1 VSATDSAAPPRKDPE
16 LPRPPRAAEHGAL
29 AFVTG
34 SVRMAWRWLT
44 RMRTALRLL
53 AVLALMS
60 AVATVVPQEPNV
72 PATVAAWLDG
82 SEGPG
87 ATVARGLD
95 AIGAFDVY
103 GSTAFLAL
111 LLLLYLSLT
120 ACLVPRIRAWLRLVR
135 SSRPP
140 LSIGPASGD
149 PSAILV
155 TGRAPGEVLDRAAEV
170 LGPRWRQR
178 RDGDRQLAAETGL
191 WSREGGSLAFHLSFY
206 ALLAAIVIGQLVT
219 FEGQRGVVEGEPGF
233 TDTAVAYWSARPGRW
248 FGEEDHAGWRL
259 DLQRFEVD
267 WIRDPLAPGAGQP
280 TLFRSEVVVTSADGT
295 ITEAV
300 VEGNRPLV
308 VDGRKIHQLDWGY
321 APRVVVEVDGVVVH
335 DAFLFTEVTSAGW
348 FRGAIKVP
356 GVEPE
361 LGLELFLY
369 PFAPDSPD
377 GPVFTG
383 APWDAAPLLLYRQW
397 RGDLRLSETQQTLNR
412 LDTSALVS
420 EGGAYLRP
428 GERVELEGVVV
439 ELPEL
444 RRWVGLQVSSR
455 PQVPA
460 LLAASGLLV
469 LGLVTALY
477 ASRRRLWV
485 LVTEE
490 PGTGRTL
497 VTVTGH
503 AFQRPEAFTD
513 EHARLVAGLGVA
525 LGDVGAGDQD
535 ATGLAGRTRRPG
547 GAG

>member
-1 VSATDSAAPPRKDPE
+1 VPHADSAAPPVKDPD
-16 LPRPPRAAEHGAL
+16 LPRPPRAGQGGVP
-29 AFVTG
+29 AFVVG
-34 SVRMAWRWLT
+34 SVRMGWRWLT

-72 PATVAAWLDG
+72 PGTVVAWLEG

-87 ATVARGLD
+87 VRVAGALD

-103 GSTAFLAL
+103 GSAAFLAL

-135 SSRPP
+135 TSRPP
-140 LSIGPASGD
+140 LSMAAAPGD
-149 PSAILV
+149 PSVVLSTDRSPA
-155 TGRAPGEVLDRAAEV
+155 EVLDRAAEV
-170 LGPRWRQR
+170 LGGRWRQR
-178 RDGDRQLAAETGL
+178 REDERQLAAETGL

-206 ALLAAIVIGQLVT
+206 ALLVAIVVGQLVT

-248 FGEEDHAGWRL
+248 FGEDDHAGWRL
-259 DLQRFEVD
+259 DLERFEVD

-280 TLFRSEVVVTSADGT
+280 TVFRSEVVVTSADGSV
-295 ITEAV
+295 TEAV

-308 VDGRKIHQLDWGY
+308 VDGRKVHQLDWGY

-356 GVEPE
+356 GVEPD

-369 PFAPDSPD
+369 PYAPDSPD

-383 APWDAAPLLLYRQW
+383 APWDGAPLLLYRQW

-412 LDTSALVS
+412 LDTAALVS

-428 GERVELEGVVV
+428 GERIELEGVVV

-460 LLAASGLLV
+460 LLAASALLV
-469 LGLVTALY
+469 VGLVTALY

-485 LVTEE
+485 LVAEE

-503 AFQRPEAFTD
+503 AFQRPEAFAD
-513 EHARLVAGLGVA
+513 EHARLAAALDAA
-525 LGDVGAGDQD
+525 LGGAQD
-535 ATGLAGRTRRPG
+535 ADGPG
-547 GAG
+547 GTTTLQRGGAA